1 MPFSYIAIN
10 KQMVQK
16 KSFIFWFGDNEMV
29 FIFWLQ
35 KWFWGHGNGFM
46 GYRNGFLWGTEI
58 TFIRFRFDRNELRSP
73 YESLAMF
80 TRDYLPN
87 NSEDV
92 RARTQDARMFFQAMA
107 GEMRFGVDPVPEFD
121 FMQPILQKRWTIN
134 RCMKCFAV
142 PGKENKSFLRT
153 KIYHRNFFLLHL
165 YHQLYLMTS
174 RM

>member
-1 MPFSYIAIN
+1 MTIAPFTMIRLENPDGKFCWHNSAVFACIYLWRQCKIAIPEAPTTATAEN
-10 KQMVQK
+10 YFQHFCQ
-16 KSFIFWFGDNEMV
+16 
-29 FIFWLQ
+29 WL
-35 KWFWGHGNGFM
+35 
-46 GYRNGFLWGTEI
+46 
-58 TFIRFRFDRNELRSP
+58 RFDRNELRSP
-73 YESLAMF
+73 HESLAMF

-142 PGKENKSFLRT
+142 PGKENKSFLGT
-153 KIYHRNFFLLHL
+153 KIYHRNFFCCI
-165 YHQLYLMTS
+165 YIISFT
-174 RM
+174 